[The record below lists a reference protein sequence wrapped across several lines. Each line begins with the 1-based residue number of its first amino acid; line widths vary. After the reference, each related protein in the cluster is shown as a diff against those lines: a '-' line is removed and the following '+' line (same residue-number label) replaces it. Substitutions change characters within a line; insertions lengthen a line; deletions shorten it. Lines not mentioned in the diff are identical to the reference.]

1 MAASLKSTSDGAT
14 LILTISNPEQHN
26 ALSPEIYAAGVEAI
40 NAAEGNPDVRSVVI
54 TGEGSIFS
62 SGGNLRRLQAVRQGQ
77 LELQRQTLESLNSWV
92 EGIRSF
98 PKPVIAAVEGGAV
111 GAAFSLVL
119 ACDYVVAADNA
130 YFFMAH
136 SKIGLSPD
144 GGGAW
149 QLARA
154 LPRPLVTDALMR
166 GSRLNADLLA
176 RHGLIHQLVPPGQAL
191 GGALALAQEL
201 NTRASNVMAG
211 IKELIDTAQTQDF
224 SSYLNQE
231 RELFMRN
238 LVHDNAGEGISAFLE
253 KRPAQFR

>member
-111 GAAFSLVL
+111 GAAFSLAL

-149 QLARA
+149 QLAQA

-166 GSRLNADLLA
+166 GTRLNADLLA

-238 LVHDNAGEGISAFLE
+238 LVHDNAGEGIAAFLE

>member
-1 MAASLKSTSDGAT
+1 MTASLKSTSDGAT

-26 ALSPEIYAAGVEAI
+26 ALSPDIYAAGVEAI

-62 SGGNLRRLQAVRQGQ
+62 SGGNLRRLQSVRQGQ
-77 LELQRQTLESLNSWV
+77 WDQQHQTLESLNNWV

-144 GGGAW
+144 GG
-149 QLARA
+149 
-154 LPRPLVTDALMR
+154 
-166 GSRLNADLLA
+166 A
-176 RHGLIHQLVPPGQAL
+176 RHTPERRVAGSPWPDSSAGASRPSAPPCADPGLRAQQPSQQCDGRYQGTDKHRRKPGLQRL
-191 GGALALAQEL
+191 SQSGARTLYAQPGA
-201 NTRASNVMAG
+201 R
-211 IKELIDTAQTQDF
+211 
-224 SSYLNQE
+224 
-231 RELFMRN
+231 
-238 LVHDNAGEGISAFLE
+238 
-253 KRPAQFR
+253 

>member
-1 MAASLKSTSDGAT
+1 MTASLKSTSDGAT

-26 ALSPEIYAAGVEAI
+26 ALSPDIYAAGVEAI

-62 SGGNLRRLQAVRQGQ
+62 SGGNLRRLQSVRQGQ
-77 LELQRQTLESLNSWV
+77 WDQQHQTLESLNNWV

-144 GGGAW
+144 GGGVW
-149 QLARA
+149 QLAQA
-154 LPRPLVTDALMR
+154 LPRTLVTDALMR
-166 GSRLNADLLA
+166 GTRLNADLLA
-176 RHGLIHQLVPPGQAL
+176 RHGLIHQLTPAGQAL
-191 GGALALAQEL
+191 GGALDLAREL
-201 NTRASNVMAG
+201 NTRASNVAAD
-211 IKELIDTAQTQDF
+211 IKELIETAQTQDF
-224 SSYLNQE
+224 STYLRLE
-231 RELFMRN
+231 RERFMRN
-238 LVHDNAGEGISAFLE
+238 LAHDNAGEGIAAFLE
-253 KRPAQFR
+253 KRPPQFR

>member
-26 ALSPEIYAAGVEAI
+26 ALGPEIYAAGVEAI

-54 TGEGSIFS
+54 TGEGSLFS
-62 SGGNLRRLQAVRQGQ
+62 AGGNLRRLQAVRQGQ

-166 GSRLNADLLA
+166 GTRLNADLLA
-176 RHGLIHQLVPPGQAL
+176 RHGLIHQLLPPGQVL
-191 GGALALAQEL
+191 GGALTLAREL

-231 RELFMRN
+231 RDLFMRN
-238 LVHDNAGEGISAFLE
+238 LVHDNAGEGIEAFLE

>member
-26 ALSPEIYAAGVEAI
+26 ALSPDIYAAGVEAI

-62 SGGNLRRLQAVRQGQ
+62 AGGNLRRLQAVRQGQ

-166 GSRLNADLLA
+166 GTRLNADLLA
-176 RHGLIHQLVPPGQAL
+176 RHGLIHQLLPPGQVL
-191 GGALALAQEL
+191 GGALALASEL

-211 IKELIDTAQTQDF
+211 IKDLIDTAQTQDF

-238 LVHDNAGEGISAFLE
+238 LVHDNAGEGIEAFLE
-253 KRPAQFR
+253 KRSAQFR

>member
-1 MAASLKSTSDGAT
+1 
-14 LILTISNPEQHN
+14 
-26 ALSPEIYAAGVEAI
+26 
-40 NAAEGNPDVRSVVI
+40 
-54 TGEGSIFS
+54 
-62 SGGNLRRLQAVRQGQ
+62 
-77 LELQRQTLESLNSWV
+77 
-92 EGIRSF
+92 
-98 PKPVIAAVEGGAV
+98 
-111 GAAFSLVL
+111 
-119 ACDYVVAADNA
+119 
-130 YFFMAH
+130 
-136 SKIGLSPD
+136 
-144 GGGAW
+144 
-149 QLARA
+149 
-154 LPRPLVTDALMR
+154 MR

>member
-54 TGEGSIFS
+54 TGEGSLFS
-62 SGGNLRRLQAVRQGQ
+62 AGGNLRRLQTVRQGQ
-77 LELQRQTLESLNSWV
+77 LELQRQTLESLSSWV

-136 SKIGLSPD
+136 SKIGLTPD

-154 LPRPLVTDALMR
+154 LPRAMATDALMR
-166 GSRLNADLLA
+166 GTRLNADLLA
-176 RHGLIHQLVPPGQAL
+176 RHGLIHQVVPPGQVL
-191 GGALALAQEL
+191 GSALALAQEL

-211 IKELIDTAQTQDF
+211 IKDLIAASETQDF
-224 SSYLNQE
+224 SGYLAQE
-231 RELFMRN
+231 SELFMRN
-238 LVHDNAGEGISAFLE
+238 LIHDNAGEGINAFLE
-253 KRPAQFR
+253 KRSARFR

>member
-26 ALSPEIYAAGVEAI
+26 ALGPDIYAAGVEAI
-40 NAAEGNPDVRSVVI
+40 NAAETNPDVRSVVI
-54 TGEGSIFS
+54 TGEGSLFS

-77 LELQRQTLESLNSWV
+77 LDLQRQTLESLNSWV

-111 GAAFSLVL
+111 GAAFSLAL
-119 ACDYVVAADNA
+119 ACDYMVAADNA

-136 SKIGLSPD
+136 SKVGLSPD

-154 LPRPLVTDALMR
+154 LPRALVTDALMR
-166 GSRLNADLLA
+166 GTRLNADLLA
-176 RHGLIHQLVPPGQAL
+176 RHGLIHQLVPPGQVL
-191 GGALALAQEL
+191 GSALALATEL

-211 IKELIDTAQTQDF
+211 IKELVDTAENQDF
-224 SSYLNQE
+224 SAYLIQE

-238 LVHDNAGEGISAFLE
+238 LVHNNAGEGISAFLE
-253 KRPAQFR
+253 KRSARFQ